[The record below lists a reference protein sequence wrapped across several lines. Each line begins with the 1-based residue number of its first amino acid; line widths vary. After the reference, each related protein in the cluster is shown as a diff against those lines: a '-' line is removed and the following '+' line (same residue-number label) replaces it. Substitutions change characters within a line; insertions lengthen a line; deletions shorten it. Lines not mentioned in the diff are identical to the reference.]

1 MYKAALPYGGGWKKQ
16 VAAWIEEDV
25 PSFDVGGLVVGS
37 KVSEAT
43 VWCKSP
49 GVLAGVPFANEVFL
63 QCGLEVNWLV
73 DEGKMLDA
81 PPKQAVARV
90 KGPVCQ
96 LLLAERTALNL
107 LSRSSGIASR
117 SRLIVDAAR
126 KSGYK
131 GMIAGTRKT
140 TPGLRIVEKYA
151 MAVGGVDMHRYDLSS
166 MVMLKDNHVW
176 STGSITNA
184 VKNARDF
191 VGFSVKIEVE
201 CQSEQ
206 EAEEAIIAGAD
217 VVMLDNLT
225 PEGLHAAAAS
235 LKKRHGS
242 GVLVECSGGLTLENI
257 SAFLSNDVDIYST
270 SSVHQGV
277 PVVDFSMKI
286 DH

>member
-1 MYKAALPYGGGWKKQ
+1 MFRAALPHGGGWKRQ

-37 KVSEAT
+37 EVAGAT

-49 GVLAGVPFANEVFL
+49 GVLAGVPFANEVFI
-63 QCGLEVNWLV
+63 QCGLEVDWLV
-73 DEGKMLDA
+73 EEGDLLR
-81 PPKQAVARV
+81 PTPKFAVAHV

-107 LSRSSGIASR
+107 LSRSSGIASHGR
-117 SRLIVDAAR
+117 KIAEAAQTA
-126 KSGYK
+126 GYR
-131 GMIAGTRKT
+131 GTIAGTRKT

-151 MAVGGVDMHRYDLSS
+151 MAVGGIDMHRYDLSS
-166 MVMLKDNHVW
+166 MVMLKDNHIW

-184 VKNARDF
+184 VKKAREF
-191 VGFSVKIEVE
+191 IGFSVKIEVE
-201 CQSEQ
+201 CQSEE
-206 EAEEAIIAGAD
+206 EAEEAIAAGAD
-217 VVMLDNLT
+217 VVMLDNFG
-225 PEGLHAAAAS
+225 PEALRSSAAS
-235 LKKRHGS
+235 LKARHGS
-242 GVLVECSGGLTLENI
+242 RVLLECSGGLTLDNI